1 MNSQI
6 PSGWYPDPSGLSC
19 ERFWDG
25 SDWTEKTRPIST
37 FEHMPPPQ
45 LNTKTSGLDSSEK
58 VILAIILVSFVLIAL
73 ISSGY

>member
-6 PSGWYPDPSGLSC
+6 PSGWYPDPTGLNC

-25 SDWTEKTRPIST
+25 EDWTEQTRPVSLLQ
-37 FEHMPPPQ
+37 HRPPPQ
-45 LNTKTSGLDSSEK
+45 LKTTNTGLDSSEK
-58 VILAIILVSFVLIAL
+58 VILAVIVVAIVLVAL